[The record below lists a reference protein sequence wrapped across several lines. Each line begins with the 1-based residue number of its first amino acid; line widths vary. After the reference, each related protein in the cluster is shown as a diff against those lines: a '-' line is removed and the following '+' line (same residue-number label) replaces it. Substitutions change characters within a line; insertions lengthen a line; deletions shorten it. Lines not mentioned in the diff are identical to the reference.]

1 MNIEVNINRKLAIL
15 NEFITKKKSATA
27 SRLPETSR
35 LITASTSNSNNVKLA
50 NFEIR
55 VI

>member
-27 SRLPETSR
+27 SRVPETSR
-35 LITASTSNSNNVKLA
+35 LITASMSNSNNVKLA

>member
-35 LITASTSNSNNVKLA
+35 LTASTSNSNNVKLA